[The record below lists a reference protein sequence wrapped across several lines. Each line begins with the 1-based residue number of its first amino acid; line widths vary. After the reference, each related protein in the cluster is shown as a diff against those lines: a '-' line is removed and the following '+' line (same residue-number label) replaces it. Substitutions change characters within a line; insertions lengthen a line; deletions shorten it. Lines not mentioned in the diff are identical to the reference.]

1 MNIYSNIWKLYVIKG
16 LKWFMIVM
24 PIVVLFFQENGLSL
38 QEVMIL
44 QGMYSFMVAAMEIPS
59 GYLADVFGRKNT
71 LILGAIFCFFGFLI
85 ISLSFSFW
93 YFIIG
98 EIILGIGSS
107 FISGADSAIL
117 YDSLAESKKENEY
130 TKVEGVAYGIGNFSE
145 AIAGICGGLLAE
157 ISLRLPW
164 EVQVVVAGLI
174 IPFTFL
180 LVEPK
185 EHQQNKLPKSFK
197 AIWQVVKFSL
207 VENKLLKWLIILSSS
222 IGFATLSLAW
232 FAQPYF
238 KSIDMPLKYFGFAWA
253 FLNLTTGFSSIN
265 AYRLQGLFSKN
276 SFLIFISL
284 GISISIFLLSKS
296 TAILGLILITTVY
309 IIRGLA
315 TPVIRTY
322 INDITPSNM
331 RATVLS
337 VRSFCIRVTFAIMA
351 PLMGWI
357 ADIYTLGQSFLLLG
371 VIVGITSLLASLK
384 LKALSN
390 D

>member
-38 QEVMIL
+38 QQVMIL
-44 QGMYSFMVAAMEIPS
+44 QGIYSFMVAIMEIPS
-59 GYLADVFGRKNT
+59 GYLADVFGRKYT
-71 LILGAIFCFFGFLI
+71 LILGGIFCFFGFLI

-117 YDSLAESKKENEY
+117 YDSLAESKKEKEY
-130 TKVEGVAYGIGNFSE
+130 SKVEGVAYGIGNFSE

-164 EVQVVVAGLI
+164 NVQVVVAGLI

-180 LVEPK
+180 LIEPK
-185 EHQQNKLPKSFK
+185 KHQQNKLAKSFK
-197 AIWQVVKFSL
+197 TIWQIVKFSMI
-207 VENKLLKWLIILSSS
+207 ENKTLKWLIILSSS
-222 IGFATLSLAW
+222 IGFSTLSLAW

-265 AYRLQGLFSKN
+265 AYRLQGLLSKN
-276 SFLIFISL
+276 SFLILLSL
-284 GISISIFLLSKS
+284 GISIPVFLLSKS

-309 IIRGLA
+309 IVRGLA
-315 TPVIRTY
+315 TPIMRTY
-322 INDITPSNM
+322 INDLTPSNM

-337 VRSFCIRVTFAIMA
+337 LRSFCIRVTFALMA

-357 ADIYTLGQSFLLLG
+357 VDIYSLGQSFLLLG
-371 VIVGITSLLASLK
+371 IIVGITSLAASLK
-384 LKALSN
+384 LKSLFN

>member
-24 PIVVLFFQENGLSL
+24 PIVVIFFQENGLSL

-44 QGMYSFMVAAMEIPS
+44 QGMYSFMVATMEIPS

-71 LILGAIFCFFGFLI
+71 LILGGIFCFFGFLI

-164 EVQVVVAGLI
+164 NVQVVVAGLI

-185 EHQQNKLPKSFK
+185 KHQQNKLAKSFK
-197 AIWQVVKFSL
+197 TIWQVVKFSL
-207 VENKLLKWLIILSSS
+207 VENKTLKWLIILSSS
-222 IGFATLSLAW
+222 IGFSTLSLAW

-265 AYRLQGLFSKN
+265 AYRMQGLFSKD
-276 SFLIFISL
+276 SFLILLSL
-284 GISISIFLLSKS
+284 GISIPIFLLSKS
-296 TAILGLILITTVY
+296 TTILGLILITTVY
-309 IIRGLA
+309 IVRGLA
-315 TPVIRTY
+315 TPIMRTY
-322 INDITPSNM
+322 INDLTPSNM

-337 VRSFCIRVTFAIMA
+337 IRSFCIRVTFALMA

-357 ADIYTLGQSFLLLG
+357 VDIYSLGQSFLLLG
-371 VIVGITSLLASLK
+371 IIVGITTVVASLK
-384 LKALSN
+384 LKSLFN

>member
-1 MNIYSNIWKLYVIKG
+1 MKLYSNIWKLYVIKG

-24 PIVVLFFQENGLSL
+24 PIVVLFFQENGLNL
-38 QEVMIL
+38 QQVMIL
-44 QGMYSFMVAAMEIPS
+44 QGIYSFMVAVMEIPS
-59 GYLADVFGRKNT
+59 GYLADIFGRKNT
-71 LILGAIFCFFGFLI
+71 LILGSIFCFLGFLI
-85 ISLSFSFW
+85 ISLSFNFW
-93 YFIIG
+93 YFFSG

-117 YDSLAESKKENEY
+117 YDSLAESKKEDEY
-130 TKVEGVAYGIGNFSE
+130 TKVEGVAYGVGNFSE

-157 ISLRLPW
+157 ISLRLTW
-164 EVQVVVAGLI
+164 EVQVVIAALI

-180 LVEPK
+180 LIEPK
-185 EHQQNKLPKSFK
+185 VHQENKLPKSFK

-207 VENKLLKWLIILSSS
+207 LENKLLKWLIILSSS

-238 KSIDMPLKYFGFAWA
+238 KSINMPLKYFGFAWA

-265 AYRLQGLFSKN
+265 AYRVQEILSKK

-284 GISISIFLLSKS
+284 GISIPLFFLSKS
-296 TAILGLILITTVY
+296 TAILGLIMITTVY
-309 IIRGLA
+309 VIRGLA
-315 TPVIRTY
+315 TPVMRTY

-337 VRSFCIRVTFAIMA
+337 IRSFCIRVTFAIMA

-357 ADIYTLGQSFLLLG
+357 ADIYTLKQSFLLLAI
-371 VIVGITSLLASLK
+371 IVGISGLIASFK
-384 LKALSN
+384 LKSLIN

>member
-1 MNIYSNIWKLYVIKG
+1 
-16 LKWFMIVM
+16 
-24 PIVVLFFQENGLSL
+24 
-38 QEVMIL
+38 MIL
-44 QGMYSFMVAAMEIPS
+44 QGMYSFMVATMEIPS

-71 LILGAIFCFFGFLI
+71 LILGSIFCFFGFLI

-145 AIAGICGGLLAE
+145 SIAGICGGLLAE

-164 EVQVVVAGLI
+164 NVQVVVAGLI

-185 EHQQNKLPKSFK
+185 KHKQNKLKKSFK

-207 VENKLLKWLIILSSS
+207 VENKTLKWLIILSSS
-222 IGFATLSLAW
+222 IGFSTLSLAW

-265 AYRLQGLFSKN
+265 AYRMQGLFSKN
-276 SFLIFISL
+276 SFLILLSL
-284 GISISIFLLSKS
+284 GISIPIFLLSKS

-309 IIRGLA
+309 IVRGLA
-315 TPVIRTY
+315 TPIMRTY
-322 INDITPSNM
+322 INDLTPSNM

-337 VRSFCIRVTFAIMA
+337 IRSFCIRVTFALMA

-357 ADIYTLGQSFLLLG
+357 VDVYSLGQSFLLLG
-371 VIVGITSLLASLK
+371 IIVGITTLVASLK
-384 LKALSN
+384 LKSLFN

>member
-1 MNIYSNIWKLYVIKG
+1 
-16 LKWFMIVM
+16 M

-130 TKVEGVAYGIGNFSE
+130 TKVEGIAYGIGNFSE

-164 EVQVVVAGLI
+164 EIQVIVAGLI
-174 IPFTFL
+174 IPFTLF

-207 VENKLLKWLIILSSS
+207 VENKMLKWLIILSSA

-296 TAILGLILITTVY
+296 TAILGLILITKAY

-315 TPVIRTY
+315 TPVMRTY

-371 VIVGITSLLASLK
+371 IIVGITSLLASLK

-390 D
+390 N

>member
-24 PIVVLFFQENGLSL
+24 PIVVIFFQENGLSL

-44 QGMYSFMVAAMEIPS
+44 QGMYSFMVAIMEIPS

-71 LILGAIFCFFGFLI
+71 LILGGIFCFFGFLI

-164 EVQVVVAGLI
+164 NVQVVVAGLI

-180 LVEPK
+180 LIEPK
-185 EHQQNKLPKSFK
+185 KHQQNKLAKSFK
-197 AIWQVVKFSL
+197 TIWQIVKFSMI
-207 VENKLLKWLIILSSS
+207 ENKTLKWLIILSSS
-222 IGFATLSLAW
+222 IGFSTLSLAW

-265 AYRLQGLFSKN
+265 AYRLQGLLSKN
-276 SFLIFISL
+276 SFLILLSL
-284 GISISIFLLSKS
+284 GISIPVFLLSKS

-309 IIRGLA
+309 IVRGLA
-315 TPVIRTY
+315 TPIMRTY
-322 INDITPSNM
+322 INDLTPSNM

-337 VRSFCIRVTFAIMA
+337 IRSFCIRVTFALMA

-357 ADIYTLGQSFLLLG
+357 VDIYSLGQSFLLLG
-371 VIVGITSLLASLK
+371 IIVGITSLAASLK
-384 LKALSN
+384 LKSLFN

>member
-24 PIVVLFFQENGLSL
+24 PIVVIFFQENGLSL
-38 QEVMIL
+38 KEVMIL
-44 QGMYSFMVAAMEIPS
+44 QGMYSFMVATMEIPS

-71 LILGAIFCFFGFLI
+71 LILGGIFCFFGFLI

-164 EVQVVVAGLI
+164 NVQVVVAGLI

-185 EHQQNKLPKSFK
+185 KHQQNKLAKSFK
-197 AIWQVVKFSL
+197 TIWQVVKFSL
-207 VENKLLKWLIILSSS
+207 VENKTLKWLIILSSS
-222 IGFATLSLAW
+222 IGFSTLSLAW

-265 AYRLQGLFSKN
+265 AYRMQGLFSKN
-276 SFLIFISL
+276 SFLILLSL
-284 GISISIFLLSKS
+284 GISIPIFLLSKS
-296 TAILGLILITTVY
+296 TTILGLILITTVY
-309 IIRGLA
+309 IVRGLA
-315 TPVIRTY
+315 TPIMRTY
-322 INDITPSNM
+322 INDLTPSNM

-337 VRSFCIRVTFAIMA
+337 IRSFCIRVTFALMA

-357 ADIYTLGQSFLLLG
+357 VDIYSLGQSFLLLG
-371 VIVGITSLLASLK
+371 IIVGITTVVASLK
-384 LKALSN
+384 LKSLFN

>member
-1 MNIYSNIWKLYVIKG
+1 
-16 LKWFMIVM
+16 MIVM
-24 PIVVLFFQENGLSL
+24 PIVVIFFQENGLSL

-44 QGMYSFMVAAMEIPS
+44 QGMYSFMVATMEIPS

-71 LILGAIFCFFGFLI
+71 LILGGIFCFFGFLI

-98 EIILGIGSS
+98 EIFLGIGSS

-164 EVQVVVAGLI
+164 NVQVVVAGLI

-185 EHQQNKLPKSFK
+185 KHQQNKLAKSFK
-197 AIWQVVKFSL
+197 TIWQVVKFSL
-207 VENKLLKWLIILSSS
+207 VENKTLKWLIILSSS
-222 IGFATLSLAW
+222 IGFSTLSLAW

-265 AYRLQGLFSKN
+265 AYRMQGLFSKN
-276 SFLIFISL
+276 SFLILLSL
-284 GISISIFLLSKS
+284 GISTPIFLLSKS

-309 IIRGLA
+309 IVRGLA
-315 TPVIRTY
+315 TPIMRTY
-322 INDITPSNM
+322 INDLTPSNM

-337 VRSFCIRVTFAIMA
+337 IRSFCIRVTFALMA

-357 ADIYTLGQSFLLLG
+357 VDIYSLGQSFLLLG
-371 VIVGITSLLASLK
+371 IIVGITSLVASLK
-384 LKALSN
+384 LKSLIN

>member
-1 MNIYSNIWKLYVIKG
+1 MNVHSNIWKLYVIKG

-24 PIVVLFFQENGLSL
+24 PIVVLFFQENGLNL
-38 QEVMIL
+38 KEVMIL
-44 QGMYSFMVAAMEIPS
+44 QGIYSFMVAAMEIPS

-71 LILGAIFCFFGFLI
+71 LLTGAIFCFFGFLI

-98 EIILGIGSS
+98 EIILGVGSS

-117 YDSLAESKKENEY
+117 YDSLAESKKEDEY
-130 TKVEGVAYGIGNFSE
+130 TKVEGVSYGIGNFSE
-145 AIAGICGGLLAE
+145 AVAGICGGLLAE
-157 ISLRLPW
+157 ISLRLTW
-164 EVQVVVAGLI
+164 EVQVVVASLI

-180 LVEPK
+180 LAEPK
-185 EHQQNKLPKSFK
+185 VHQKNKLPKSFK
-197 AIWQVVKFSL
+197 AIWKVVRFCL
-207 VENKLLKWLIILSSS
+207 VQNKILKWLIIISSS

-238 KSIDMPLKYFGFAWA
+238 KSIDMPLKYFGFSWA
-253 FLNLTTGFSSIN
+253 ILNLLTGISSIN
-265 AYRLQGLFSKN
+265 AYRLQRLLSKN
-276 SFLIFISL
+276 RILIFISL
-284 GISISIFLLSKS
+284 SISISIFLLSKS

-309 IIRGLA
+309 IVRGLA
-315 TPVIRTY
+315 TPVMRTY
-322 INDITPSNM
+322 INELTPSNM

-337 VRSFCIRVTFAIMA
+337 IRSFCIRVTFAVIA

-357 ADIYTLGQSFLLLG
+357 ADIYTLFQSFLFLG
-371 VIVGITSLLASLK
+371 IIVGITSLIASLK

-390 D
+390 N

>member
-24 PIVVLFFQENGLSL
+24 PIVVIFFQENGLSL

-44 QGMYSFMVAAMEIPS
+44 QGMYSFMVATMEIPS

-71 LILGAIFCFFGFLI
+71 LILGGIFCFFGFLI

-98 EIILGIGSS
+98 EIILGIGSC

-164 EVQVVVAGLI
+164 NVQVVVAGLI

-185 EHQQNKLPKSFK
+185 KHQQNKLAKSFK
-197 AIWQVVKFSL
+197 TIWQVVKFSL
-207 VENKLLKWLIILSSS
+207 VENKTLKWLIILSSS
-222 IGFATLSLAW
+222 IGFSTLSLAW

-265 AYRLQGLFSKN
+265 AYRMQGLFSKN
-276 SFLIFISL
+276 SFLILLSL
-284 GISISIFLLSKS
+284 GISIPIFLLSKS
-296 TAILGLILITTVY
+296 TTILGLILITTVY
-309 IIRGLA
+309 IVRGLA
-315 TPVIRTY
+315 TPIMRTY
-322 INDITPSNM
+322 INDLTPSNM

-337 VRSFCIRVTFAIMA
+337 IRSFCIRVTFALMA

-357 ADIYTLGQSFLLLG
+357 VDIYSLGQSFLLLG
-371 VIVGITSLLASLK
+371 IIVGITTVVASLK
-384 LKALSN
+384 LKSLFN

>member
-98 EIILGIGSS
+98 EIILGTGSS

-117 YDSLAESKKENEY
+117 YDSLSESKKENEY

-157 ISLRLPW
+157 ISLRLTW

-185 EHQQNKLPKSFK
+185 VHQKNKLPKSLK
-197 AIWQVVKFSL
+197 SIWKVVKFCL
-207 VENKLLKWLIILSSS
+207 VENKILKWLIIISSS
-222 IGFATLSLAW
+222 VGFATLSLAW

-238 KSIDMPLKYFGFAWA
+238 KSIDMPLKYFGFSWA
-253 FLNLTTGFSSIN
+253 ILNLLTGISSIN
-265 AYRLQGLFSKN
+265 AYRLQRLLSKN
-276 SFLIFISL
+276 RIVIFISL
-284 GISISIFLLSKS
+284 SISISIFLLSKS

-315 TPVIRTY
+315 TPVMRTY
-322 INDITPSNM
+322 INELTPSNM

-337 VRSFCIRVTFAIMA
+337 IRSFCIRVTFAVIA

-357 ADIYTLGQSFLLLG
+357 ADIYTLFQSFLFLG
-371 VIVGITSLLASLK
+371 IIVGITSLLASLK

-390 D
+390 N

>member
-1 MNIYSNIWKLYVIKG
+1 
-16 LKWFMIVM
+16 M
-24 PIVVLFFQENGLSL
+24 PIVVLFFQENGLNL
-38 QEVMIL
+38 QQVMIL
-44 QGMYSFMVAAMEIPS
+44 QGIYSFMVAVMEIPS
-59 GYLADVFGRKNT
+59 GYLADIFGRKNT
-71 LILGAIFCFFGFLI
+71 LILGSIFCFLGFLI
-85 ISLSFSFW
+85 ISLSFNFW
-93 YFIIG
+93 YFFTG

-117 YDSLAESKKENEY
+117 YDSLAESKKEDEY

-157 ISLRLPW
+157 ISLRLTW
-164 EVQVVVAGLI
+164 EVQVVIAALI

-180 LVEPK
+180 LIEPK
-185 EHQQNKLPKSFK
+185 VHQENKLPKSFR

-207 VENKLLKWLIILSSS
+207 LENKLLKWLIILSSS

-238 KSIDMPLKYFGFAWA
+238 KSINMPLKYFGFAWA

-265 AYRLQGLFSKN
+265 AYRVQEILSKK

-284 GISISIFLLSKS
+284 GISIPLFFLSKS
-296 TAILGLILITTVY
+296 TAILGLIMITTIYV
-309 IIRGLA
+309 IRGLA
-315 TPVIRTY
+315 TPVMRTY

-337 VRSFCIRVTFAIMA
+337 IRSFCIRVTFAIMA

-357 ADIYTLGQSFLLLG
+357 ADIYTLKQSFLLLAI
-371 VIVGITSLLASLK
+371 IVGISGLIASFK
-384 LKALSN
+384 LKSLIN